1 MKKVKGRWKNL
12 IHSMFRH
19 LLRKE
24 KSHNVAIV
32 RSLAMKRKI
41 LDKRFG
47 HLKKDYKFNNEG
59 HANTM
64 QVVGGNTSLASR

>member
-41 LDKRFG
+41 LGTKG
-47 HLKKDYKFNNEG
+47 SLNASSIKDLD
-59 HANTM
+59 T
-64 QVVGGNTSLASR
+64 